1 MPSSHILIVEDS
13 KTQKLLLQTTLEKAG
28 HSVAVSQDGFE
39 ALEYLNNDDF
49 PLPDLIISDILMPKM
64 NGLMLCSK
72 IRESFSEVFTILL
85 TASVK
90 EDALKKSFESGA
102 VDFLEKPFN
111 KTELLLRVN
120 NVLRIKKAE
129 DSLKQAMNQLAEN
142 NKILKK
148 LSITDE
154 LTRLSNRR
162 KLIAQL
168 KEKIYDASRYSTPLS
183 LILFDIDHFKKIN
196 DTYGHLSGDEVLK
209 NIAEVFLNSLRST
222 DIAGRYGG
230 EEFLLILPNTALEKG
245 ITVAKTLNEKI
256 KKLTFEFAP
265 DAKVTISGG
274 ICEYSN
280 EIKYEHLL
288 AKVDDL
294 LYVAKD
300 KGRDR
305 IEY

>member
-1 MPSSHILIVEDS
+1 MAPSNILIVEDS
-13 KTQKLLLQTTLEKAG
+13 ETQKIMLQTTLEKAG
-28 HSVAVSQDGFE
+28 YTVAVSKDGLE
-39 ALEYLNNDDF
+39 ALDYLNNDDF
-49 PLPDLIISDILMPKM
+49 PLPELIISDILMPNM
-64 NGLMLCSK
+64 NGLTLCSK

-90 EDALKKSFESGA
+90 EDALKKSFDSGA

-111 KTELLLRVN
+111 KTELLLRVK

-129 DSLKQAMNQLAEN
+129 KALKKAMSQLTEKNQ
-142 NKILKK
+142 ILKK
-148 LSITDE
+148 LSTTDE

-162 KLIAQL
+162 QLIKQL

-183 LILFDIDHFKKIN
+183 VILFDIDHFKKIN

-209 NIAEVFLNSLRST
+209 KVAEVFLNSLRSS

-245 ITVAKTLNEKI
+245 INVANTFNEKI
-256 KKLTFEFAP
+256 KELTFESIP
-265 DAKVTISGG
+265 NAKVTISGG

-288 AKVDDL
+288 SRVDDL
-294 LYVAKD
+294 LYIAKD
-300 KGRDR
+300 NGRDR
-305 IEY
+305 VEY